1 MLNLRIVRGPLKD
14 AEEEQVLREFNRLTG
29 SAIAD
34 GEFRRWVRDSP
45 DGPAW
50 HAVLETDDAKVVGHF
65 CLIPLRARHRGKQ
78 MCAARTEYF
87 FVHED
92 FRREKVRGFE
102 NSFKPCGLLLL
113 DLLYRHCR
121 DQGWAPLIVS
131 ASEEIQRL
139 HNAVGCRPAD
149 FRLSECLLILR
160 PWDAARRTP
169 NLSMKQRMAMLLIGI
184 AQHVLWSALKVVP
197 LKPGNVKFVSATSIC
212 IHPKNGEIAF
222 FQDKDSLAWRYPD
235 EQYITIVGE
244 DDPLQY
250 VIAKRGSNAR
260 YLRVCQ
266 WHMEGS
272 GNPSPFLAALIDRA
286 KQEKALG
293 VRWSLY
299 GEQQQSIPLK
309 AMRKLGFLCAPRNR
323 KLLFHTSEDALL
335 NPQKWNI
342 ADSLFCFDL

>member
-1 MLNLRIVRGPLKD
+1 MLNLRIVRGPLQG
-14 AEEEQVLREFNRLTG
+14 AEEEDILREFNRLTG

-50 HAVLETDDAKVVGHF
+50 HAILETDESKIVGHF
-65 CLIPLRARHRGKQ
+65 SLIPLRVRYRAKQ
-78 MCAARTEYF
+78 ISAARTEYF

-102 NSFKPCGLLLL
+102 HSFMPCGLLLL
-113 DLLYRHCR
+113 DRLYRHCR
-121 DQGWAPLIVS
+121 DQGWDPLIAS

-160 PWDAARRTP
+160 PWDAARRTS
-169 NLSMKQRMAMLLIGI
+169 NLARKQRMAMLLVGV
-184 AQHVLWSALKVVP
+184 AQRVLWSARRLVP
-197 LKPGNVKFVSATSIC
+197 LKPRNVKLASATSVC
-212 IHPKNGEIAF
+212 IHPDKDQIAF
-222 FQDKDSLAWRYPD
+222 FADKDSLHWRYPD
-235 EQYITIVGE
+235 EQYMTIVAE
-244 DDPLQY
+244 ADPHQY

-266 WHMEGS
+266 WHMEEG
-272 GNPSPFLAALIDRA
+272 GNPIPFLAALIDRA
-286 KQEKALG
+286 KQEKSLG

-299 GEQQQSIPLK
+299 GEQQQSVMLK
-309 AMRKLGFLCAPRNR
+309 AMRKLGFLCVPRNR
-323 KLLFHTSEDALL
+323 KLLLYTSEDALL
-335 NPQKWNI
+335 SPQKWEI
-342 ADSLFCFDL
+342 TDSFFSFDL